1 MPQYPGYRPGYS
13 FKGLFFTVFSL
24 AMTNI
29 AGDNMAVVPLMA
41 TALQN
46 DIYGVVLAA
55 YFGIGACLA
64 GISAWIGA
72 IAKDELPQTV
82 EWNGGKPAKD
92 LLAWAILGVCLP
104 ASALTGGFFAGAILA
119 DIFGVAHGWGAFWA
133 LLIYAFCVRKKN
145 KRLILSLNTLSL
157 LTIPLLL
164 AACFPLGQLAGSQT
178 HLPVPVD
185 RWTVIWA
192 LVGYNACGLR
202 PVLLTEAGACF
213 HSPWLAVGTA
223 VAAKWLEGAITL
235 FFAYSVVESGAA
247 GLLPIGQ
254 ILENH
259 WGMVGRM
266 LFLISLLT
274 VIFSCMVPAMDVNA
288 HQIKGLT
295 GLRHSHALCLALI
308 ITLSITFLGLVKLL
322 GMLAIAG
329 LAATLTMLS
338 IGRKFTR

>member
-1 MPQYPGYRPGYS
+1 MPQHLGYRTVYS
-13 FKGLFFTVFSL
+13 CKWLFLTVLSF

-29 AGDNMAVVPLMA
+29 AGDNIVVVPLMT
-41 TALQN
+41 TALQKN
-46 DIYGVVLAA
+46 MYGVILIA
-55 YFGIGACLA
+55 YFVIGACLA

-72 IAKDELPQTV
+72 IAKDELPRTV

-92 LLAWAILGVCLP
+92 LLAWVILGVCLP

-119 DIFGVAHGWGAFWA
+119 NTFGIAHGLGALCA
-133 LLIYAFCVRKKN
+133 LLVYSSCVLRKN
-145 KRLILSLNTLSL
+145 KKLVLWINAISL
-157 LTIPLLL
+157 LTIPLII
-164 AACFPLGQLAGSQT
+164 AACFPFSQLTGSQT

-185 RWTVIWA
+185 QWTVIWA

-202 PVLLTEAGACF
+202 PILLTEASVYF
-213 HSPWLAVGTA
+213 NSPWLAVGIA

-235 FFAYSVVESGAA
+235 LFAYSVVESGAI
-247 GLLPIGQ
+247 GLLPISQ

-259 WGMVGRM
+259 WGMVGRI
-266 LFLISLLT
+266 LFLTSFLA

-295 GLRHSHALCLALI
+295 GLRYSYALCLAFI
-308 ITLSITFLGLVKLL
+308 ITLSITSLGLEKML

-329 LAATLTMLS
+329 LTATLTMLS
-338 IGRKFTR
+338 ILRKFAR